1 MGTKIVYDGTY
12 TDGAKW
18 TLEAAEWASILNVQ
32 SGMISVYAGRHQE
45 VGGWTLERREVQTGE
60 KTKKKIPSWR
70 MRPYWE
76 TIEGMVHE
84 ATRRGIS
91 YGDLQQELLCKKYT
105 KIKPPPGL
113 IEERRRKQR
122 KKILAEMEAKK
133 KATRGRTT

>member
-1 MGTKIVYDGTY
+1 MKVMLDDVAY
-12 TDGAKW
+12 
-18 TLEAAEWASILNVQ
+18 
-32 SGMISVYAGRHQE
+32 MP
-45 VGGWTLERREVQTGE
+45 ERA
-60 KTKKKIPSWR
+60 
-70 MRPYWE
+70 
-76 TIEGMVHE
+76 HE